1 MVGGVS
7 VARGPCRSRQV
18 PPKLPKVPL
27 QLLAREVAAMHQ
39 VVLPHLVVTVKVA
52 KVQSRKVLVEHTL
65 LVVAVQVERH
75 PGTLPPEDSASSFA
89 SAEIAVATDLS
100 SAVDSAQGLAV
111 EVLLRT
117 GSEQLSLKNSF
128 AELPVERCSSSRDP
142 HAL

>member
-1 MVGGVS
+1 MRPG
-7 VARGPCRSRQV
+7 ALSR
-18 PPKLPKVPL
+18 
-27 QLLAREVAAMHQ
+27 
-39 VVLPHLVVTVKVA
+39 LVVAVTVA
-52 KVQSRKVLVEHTL
+52 KVQSRKVPVEHTL
-65 LVVAVQVERH
+65 LVVAVQVEMH
-75 PGTLPPEDSASSFA
+75 PGTSPPEDSASSFA

-117 GSEQLSLKNSF
+117 GSEQMSLKNLL